1 MNICI
6 KCNNKDN
13 KDNKKGA
20 AFQVATPLASL
31 PRAPMFSILGY
42 ADQAS
47 LCLEY
52 CS

>member
-1 MNICI
+1 MCI

-13 KDNKKGA
+13 KGNNKKGA

-31 PRAPMFSILGY
+31 PRALMFSFLGY

-47 LCLEY
+47 LCIEY

>member
-1 MNICI
+1 MCI

-13 KDNKKGA
+13 KDNNKKGA
-20 AFQVATPLASL
+20 AFQGATPLASL
-31 PRAPMFSILGY
+31 PQAPMFSVLGF